1 MRLVFLLKQANASK
15 VKIDRWAYLLL
26 IVLKGILTDLRAGKG
41 RGDGGAKKCC
51 QGSLLNAERAL
62 PWSPPAAS

>member
-1 MRLVFLLKQANASK
+1 MFLLKQANASK

-41 RGDGGAKKCC
+41 RGDGEAKKCC